1 MCTRKMKV
9 KVLKPAV
16 AATSSH
22 LCTAA
27 GNMLLLGDCADK
39 EFELKCDNYDEYR
52 DDQNAVQTLQDIGMD
67 DVGQRL
73 T

>member
-1 MCTRKMKV
+1 MKVLKPAVPDTFSHLCTRKV

-27 GNMLLLGDCADK
+27 GNALLGDCADI
-39 EFELKCDNYDEYR
+39 EG
-52 DDQNAVQTLQDIGMD
+52 TLN
-67 DVGQRL
+67 
-73 T
+73 

>member
-1 MCTRKMKV
+1 M

-27 GNMLLLGDCADK
+27 GNALLGDCADIHRRD
-39 EFELKCDNYDEYR
+39 FELKCDNYDEYR
-52 DDQNAVQTLQDIGMD
+52 DDQNAVQTLQDIGLD

>member
-1 MCTRKMKV
+1 MKLKVLKPAVPDTSSYLCTKKV

-27 GNMLLLGDCADK
+27 GNALLGDCADI
-39 EFELKCDNYDEYR
+39 EETFN
-52 DDQNAVQTLQDIGMD
+52 
-67 DVGQRL
+67 
-73 T
+73 